1 MTEGKESDMAGPGA
15 VNLTKRISQ
24 DVLLNPIILE
34 SIVKYLSD
42 AQIESMCL
50 AFPGLKEKM
59 DSSLWRKRTR
69 KLQSVLRMDDTDKT
83 SYQEKYMALKQEV
96 ERIIDI
102 VSEYIIKNQGAITL
116 NAPELEFDEE
126 NQEEFMSIENLAYTA
141 SLIHHK
147 MLGEV
152 EIKLLCFWC
161 VDVLKNTD
169 PQHLASLASRVKE
182 VFVFY
187 KEKKENFNIAFI
199 IQSLKCSEVEVMIDP
214 KSEGSTLRTEE
225 KLALSLAMETRI
237 PKITFYYG
245 TEDPTDVIKQ
255 YSGKGVCYAIQVL
268 TFSASDSRE
277 VEDIRLLA
285 QQLEWNIEEKENFGP
300 MIELEINM
308 SRGQQQQ
315 M

>member
-34 SIVKYLSD
+34 SIVNYLSD

-50 AFPGLKEKM
+50 AFPGIKEKM

-69 KLQSVLRMDDTDKT
+69 KLQSVLRMDTTTDTDKT

-96 ERIIDI
+96 ERIIDT
-102 VSEYIIKNQGAITL
+102 VSENIIKNQGAITL
-116 NAPELEFDEE
+116 NAPEFIDEE
-126 NQEEFMSIENLAYTA
+126 NQEEFMTIEDLANTA

-152 EIKLLCFWC
+152 DIKLLCFWC

-187 KEKKENFNIAFI
+187 KEKKENFNIAFM

-237 PKITFYYG
+237 RKISFYYG
-245 TEDPTDVIKQ
+245 TEDPTDCIKQ
-255 YSGKGVCYAIQVL
+255 YSGRGVCYAIQVL

-308 SRGQQQQ
+308 SRGQ
-315 M
+315 